1 MKEQYFIDRIKLSV
15 LSIILFKELKLKK
28 NKANLI
34 PAIVASTLL
43 LIVSD
48 VSLVL
53 FYYSNFKILFS
64 FI

>member
-1 MKEQYFIDRIKLSV
+1 MKLQYFIDRIKLSV

-48 VSLVL
+48 VSLVP
-53 FYYSNFKILFS
+53 FYYSNFEILFS

>member
-34 PAIVASTLL
+34 LAIVASTLL